1 MGSRK
6 TAVVALGGNAISPK
20 TEADTIANQFRRTRD
35 SLGTILH
42 MVHEGYNLAISHGN
56 GPQVGNALL
65 RVELSRGKAP
75 ILPLGICVADTAG
88 GMGYMIE
95 QSLQNQLNQENIS
108 RDVVTV
114 ICQVIVDQ
122 DDPSI
127 QNPSKFI
134 GQFYQENE
142 AKKLAKE
149 AGWIVKEDPIRG
161 GWRRVVASPLPKEI
175 VNHQA
180 ISQLV
185 ENGAIVIAVGGGG
198 IPVYVDERGFYE
210 GVDAVIDKD
219 RASAILARDINASE
233 LFIITDVPEVFIDF
247 RKETQQALHD
257 VTVDD
262 IKKYYDEG
270 QFPAGSMAPKIEAA
284 ITFLEG
290 GGDQVVITSIENVR
304 EALQGKRG
312 TRITP

>member
-1 MGSRK
+1 MSDRK

-20 TEADTIANQFRRTRD
+20 TEADTIANQFRRTRE
-35 SLGTILH
+35 SLGAILH

-114 ICQVIVDQ
+114 ISQVIVDQ

-134 GQFYQENE
+134 GQFYQEDE
-142 AKKLAKE
+142 AKKLAEE

-175 VNHQA
+175 VNHKA

-198 IPVYVDERGFYE
+198 IPVYVDERGYYE

-219 RASAILARDINASE
+219 RASAILARDIKASE
-233 LFIITDVPEVFIDF
+233 LFIITDVPEVFINF

-257 VTVDD
+257 VTVDE

-270 QFPAGSMAPKIEAA
+270 QFPSGSMAPKIEAA

-290 GGDQVVITSIENVR
+290 GGDQVVITSIEHVR
-304 EALQGKRG
+304 EALQGERG
-312 TRITP
+312 TRINP